1 MVRVCG
7 AISVD
12 FLGAVANCG
21 KEVMNW
27 QTGVAW
33 YLLAGEVLYVFMR
46 IFYRRRSTFMA
57 FALTVLIGL
66 PLLVMSTFVQMPK
79 IIRLWRRYYH

>member
-1 MVRVCG
+1 
-7 AISVD
+7 
-12 FLGAVANCG
+12 
-21 KEVMNW
+21 MNW